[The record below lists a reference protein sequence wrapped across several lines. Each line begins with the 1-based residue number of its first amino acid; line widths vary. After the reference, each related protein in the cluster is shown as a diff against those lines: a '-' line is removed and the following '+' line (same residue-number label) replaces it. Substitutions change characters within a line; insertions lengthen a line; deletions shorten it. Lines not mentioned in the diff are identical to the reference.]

1 MSRAGPTHRRQVPS
15 LKGCLSNGGG
25 RSARSGPEP
34 AYWLLVLRFS
44 PAASMSVAAIS
55 TACAGHL
62 LDATPPSLRGRVTLL
77 VAGAP
82 YVPLGAAELL
92 PREARDYEPAQA
104 LFGGHH
110 GLDYVRELVNAA
122 RPWLASDARVL
133 TELHSGQ
140 YEAAAHAERTGFNTR
155 RHDGRV
161 GPMPDVGRFRKPF
174 ALRDNEPS
182 VSTR

>member
-82 YVPLGAAELL
+82 YVPLCAAELL
-92 PREARDYEPAQA
+92 PSYEPAQA

-110 GLDYVRELVNAA
+110 GLDYVRELVNA
-122 RPWLASDARVL
+122 PDHGSHPTPASSWNCIPD
-133 TELHSGQ
+133 
-140 YEAAAHAERTGFNTR
+140 NTR
-155 RHDGRV
+155 RR
-161 GPMPDVGRFRKPF
+161 RT
-174 ALRDNEPS
+174 PS
-182 VSTR
+182 TPASTPAATTAVLDLCLT

>member
-1 MSRAGPTHRRQVPS
+1 MRRAGPTHRRQVPS

-25 RSARSGPEP
+25 RSARSGSEP

-44 PAASMSVAAIS
+44 AAASMSVAAIS

-82 YVPLGAAELL
+82 YVPLCAAELL
-92 PREARDYEPAQA
+92 PSYEPAQA

-122 RPWLASDARVL
+122 RPWLASDARIL
-133 TELHSGQ
+133 MELHSGQ
-140 YEAAAHAERTGFNTR
+140 YEAAAHAERTGFN
-155 RHDGRV
+155 H
-161 GPMPDVGRFRKPF
+161 
-174 ALRDNEPS
+174 EPS